1 MGQANGFL
9 RTWITIVTTALVLF
23 AALSAAQELQTAAAI
38 IVYVVSFGLVVL
50 LTSDNVLSARQK
62 R

>member
-9 RTWITIVTTALVLF
+9 RTSITMVTTALVLF

-50 LTSDNVLSARQK
+50 LTADNVLSTR
-62 R
+62 RER